1 MSYRRNSETVGGF
14 LLRVI
19 PPIDW
24 NSLTENQAKARLEEI
39 RDRCREYYQP
49 KPRET
54 RGLSILEYRDEIMAL
69 MLAPMMKEIMA
80 QAWFDRQ
87 PTMKLEKVIVD
98 EWSYV
103 EPRSIYHKEF
113 TVPKFEVRGAGKN
126 PFAVPHISKP
136 PRK

>member
-24 NSLTENQAKARLEEI
+24 ESLTEEQADVRLAEI
-39 RDRCREYYQP
+39 RDRCREYYHP

-54 RGLSILEYRDEIMAL
+54 RSLSILEYRDEIMAL
-69 MLAPMMKEIMA
+69 MLAPIAKEIMA
-80 QAWFDRQ
+80 QAWFDRM
-87 PTMKLEKVIVD
+87 PVMKLEKVYAD
-98 EWSYV
+98 ELTYIK
-103 EPRSIYHKEF
+103 PQSIYHKEF
-113 TVPKFEVRGAGKN
+113 VVPKFEVRGAGKN

-136 PRK
+136 PRR